1 MKRGRRAKAGRRGV
15 HGILADRA
23 EEAADAARA
32 AADAT
37 VSRTKIT
44 VSRRGSLAN
53 LAGSFPFPW
62 MGWTAGTR
70 ARAAL
75 CCEERLMTTTF
86 QKRQKEMK
94 RIEKRKMKE
103 EKRAQRKLDKPPAS
117 EVTYDPASDP
127 TIDWNH
133 SNEISSRSEEHT
145 SELQSP

>member
-1 MKRGRRAKAGRRGV
+1 MKRVPRVKAARRAVPRALAARRITAV
-15 HGILADRA
+15 VRA
-23 EEAADAARA
+23 CAVDAARV

-37 VSRTKIT
+37 ASRTKIT
-44 VSRRGSLAN
+44 VSLLDNRAN
-53 LAGSFPFPW
+53 RAGSFPFPW
-62 MGWTAGTR
+62 MGCTAGTR

-103 EKRAQRKLDKPPAS
+103 EKRAQRKLDKPPAT
-117 EVTYDPASDP
+117 EITYDPASDP

-133 SNEISSRSEEHT
+133 SNEISSQE
-145 SELQSP
+145 